1 MPKYHAA
8 NTALRDANELTM
20 IVWNELNP
28 QQQAAL
34 MQRPAQDA
42 NPQRA
47 AEVLRL
53 IEQIRADGDAS
64 ARALTR
70 RFDGVELAE
79 LRVSEA
85 EFAQADSIAE
95 ELKHAINGAFERL
108 RCFHAAS
115 APKPVSLETAPG
127 VLCERIVVGIER
139 VGLYVPAGSAPLP
152 STALMLGVPAMLAGC
167 AEVVLCSPPDSSG
180 RVHPSVLYAARL
192 CGIRTVI
199 KLGGVQ
205 AIAAMAFGTQ
215 SVPKCD
221 KLFGPGNAW
230 VTQAKELVSTMP
242 GGAAID
248 MPAGPS
254 EVLVIADA
262 SADPEIVSSDLLSQA
277 EHGPDSQVIALSN
290 DAALLTAVESALIR
304 QTESL
309 PRREILQS
317 ALTHARLILLDDLD
331 QAIALSNAY
340 APEHLILNV
349 VGAREYLPKVRNAG
363 SVFIGPLTPE
373 STGDYNAGTNHVLPT
388 YGHARAYS
396 GVSVA
401 SFVKLITVQTLS
413 AEGLANIG
421 PEAIVFAKA
430 EGLAA
435 HAQAVQL
442 RLDRYGT
449 SASGQSTRVEAGTV
463 LSLLRPEFQHFKG
476 YSSARMEAAGDQA
489 VVYLNANEAPRSP
502 SIDAWPAQARL
513 NRYPEPQPRELVAL
527 LARQYGVDAN
537 QLLLGRG
544 SDELI
549 DLLTRG
555 FCRAG
560 IDQVL
565 IMPPT
570 FGMYKICAQV
580 QGCGVVEVPL
590 RTDAQFEPDWE
601 RASLALNQGVKLAF
615 ICTPNNPTGGEAS
628 RASLL
633 DFVRAAAGRAVVIID
648 EAYLEF
654 SAQRSCAALLGEF
667 DHVLVLRTL
676 SKAHGMAA
684 MRLGCAIARPEVI
697 TVLRK
702 LMAPYPIPAPI
713 AEMAL
718 AVLSDAERV
727 RQSVD
732 EVVSERRCLAEQL
745 ALLDGVTYVW
755 PSAANFLSFRVADAQ
770 TVYRGLAARG
780 VIVRDVSHYPGLAQC
795 LRVSIGRPEENQT
808 FLQALTAVLGLASE
822 RV

>member
-1 MPKYHAA
+1 
-8 NTALRDANELTM
+8 M

-70 RFDGVELAE
+70 RFDGVELAQ
-79 LRVSEA
+79 LRVTEA
-85 EFAQADSIAE
+85 EFAQADAIPEA
-95 ELKHAINGAFERL
+95 LKQAMDGAFDRL
-108 RCFHAAS
+108 KRFHAAG
-115 APKPVSLETAPG
+115 APKPVALETAPG

-167 AEVVLCSPPDSSG
+167 REIVLCSPPDASG

-192 CGIRTVI
+192 CGIRTVL

-205 AIAAMAFGTQ
+205 AIAAMAFGTE

-262 SADPEIVSSDLLSQA
+262 SADPEIVASDLLSQA

-290 DAALLTAVESALIR
+290 DAGLLAAVESALLR
-304 QTESL
+304 QTQSL
-309 PRREILQS
+309 ARRDIVES
-317 ALTHARLILLDDLD
+317 ALTHARLILLDDLE
-331 QAIALSNAY
+331 QAMALSNAY

-349 VGAREYLPKVRNAG
+349 AGARDFLPKVRNAG
-363 SVFIGPLTPE
+363 SVFLGALTPE

-413 AEGLANIG
+413 TEGLAAIG
-421 PEAIVFAKA
+421 PEAVVFAQA

-435 HAQAVQL
+435 HAHAVQL

-449 SASGQSTRVEAGTV
+449 GAHKPATGGNALPV
-463 LSLLRPEFQHFKG
+463 LSLLRAEFQGFKG
-476 YSSARMEAAGDQA
+476 YSSARMEAGGDQ
-489 VVYLNANEAPRSP
+489 VLVYLNANEAPKP
-502 SIDAWPAQARL
+502 PAMAGWPLRAPI
-513 NRYPEPQPRELVAL
+513 NRYPEPQPRELIAL
-527 LARQYGVDAN
+527 LARRYGVETE

-549 DLLTRG
+549 DLLTRA

-560 IDQVL
+560 LDKVL
-565 IMPPT
+565 TMPPT
-570 FGMYKICAQV
+570 FGMYKVCAQV
-580 QGCGVVEVPL
+580 QGCEVLEVPL
-590 RTDAQFEPDWE
+590 QVGAQFEPDWE
-601 RASLALNQGVKLAF
+601 RACLALTQGVKLAF
-615 ICTPNNPTGGEAS
+615 VCTPNNPTGGEFS
-628 RASLL
+628 RERLL
-633 DFVRAAAGRAVVIID
+633 GFVRAAAGRAVVVID
-648 EAYLEF
+648 EAYWEF
-654 SAQRSCAALLGEF
+654 SQQSSCIHLLGEF
-667 DHVLVLRTL
+667 DHVVVLRTL
-676 SKAHGMAA
+676 SKAYGMAA
-684 MRLGCAIARPEVI
+684 LRLGCAIARAPVI
-697 TVLRK
+697 AVLRS
-702 LMAPYPIPAPI
+702 LMAPYPIPTPI
-713 AEMAL
+713 AEMAH
-718 AVLSDAERV
+718 AVMTDAERV
-727 RQSVD
+727 TQNVGD
-732 EVVSERRCLAEQL
+732 IVSERDRLAAQL
-745 ALLDGVTYVW
+745 ARLRGVAHVW
-755 PSAANFLSFRVADAQ
+755 PSAANFLSFRVPDARA
-770 TVYRGLAARG
+770 VYQGLLARG
-780 VIVRDVSHYPGLAQC
+780 VVVRDVSHYPGLAQC
-795 LRVSIGRPEENQT
+795 LRVSIGQAEENQA
-808 FLQALTAVLGLASE
+808 FLQALKAVLALE
-822 RV
+822 LECL